1 MSVRARVAAAVRP
14 AAVLADAAALA
25 DAADAALRRRADGL
39 RAVVPTA
46 RRPARAWRRA
56 AAALAV
62 EAVRRDTGLTLRG
75 VQVFAGLTVAAG
87 KLAEMNT
94 GEGKT
99 LSATVPAVLFALSGR
114 AVHVQTPNAYLA
126 ARDHATVRGSLDR
139 LGIAAA
145 LLPEST
151 AGADEEEKRA
161 AYAADVLYGTGYEF
175 GFDFLRDQAAA
186 RGRRDRPPGSAFL
199 SVLRGGAPDGPPPVQ
214 RALDVAIVDEADGVL
229 IDEANTPLLLGA
241 PPSGKPVDP
250 KPYRL
255 ARFVALKLTADEHF
269 VSDPAA
275 RTVRLTDAGL
285 EAVGAAPPGATF
297 PLSRPWP
304 VAVERALHA
313 EHVLTRDA
321 DYVLAPGDDGAGSP
335 GKLGVRIVDGN
346 TGRVF
351 TERTWRDGLHQAVEA
366 KENVTVTEET
376 RGLARVARQRF
387 FGRYATVCGMTG
399 TAAEAAAEFRR
410 VYGLPV
416 VKVPPHRP
424 SRRRDRPSRYFPTAA
439 DRTAAVVRTAGRAK
453 ARGRPVLIGTRTVAA
468 GRAVSAALT
477 AAGLDHA
484 VLDGL
489 QDADEAE
496 LVAAA
501 GVSGAITVA
510 TDMAGRGTDIGPDA
524 AALAAGGL
532 CVLACERH
540 ASARVDR
547 QLAGRAGRQGDPGSA
562 RFFLSAED
570 ELFARHAPRLAARVS
585 RMPPAGSESPTLDR
599 AVRRL
604 QATLEKRSAET
615 RRQLAAADD
624 WLGGVLDALAA

>member
-1 MSVRARVAAAVRP
+1 
-14 AAVLADAAALA
+14 
-25 DAADAALRRRADGL
+25 
-39 RAVVPTA
+39 
-46 RRPARAWRRA
+46 
-56 AAALAV
+56 
-62 EAVRRDTGLTLRG
+62 
-75 VQVFAGLTVAAG
+75 
-87 KLAEMNT
+87 MNT

-126 ARDHATVRGSLDR
+126 ARDHATVCGSLDR

-151 AGADEEEKRA
+151 AGAGEVEKRT

-199 SVLRGGAPDGPPPVQ
+199 SVLRGGDPDGPPPVQ

-255 ARFVALKLTADEHF
+255 ARFVALKLTEDDHF
-269 VSDPAA
+269 VRDPAA

-285 EAVGAAPPGATF
+285 EVVGAAPPGATF
-297 PLSRPWP
+297 PLFRPWP

-313 EHVLTRDA
+313 EHVLTKDA
-321 DYVLAPGDDGAGSP
+321 DYVLTPDDA
-335 GKLGVRIVDGN
+335 KTVGVRIVDGN

-387 FGRYATVCGMTG
+387 FGRYQAVCGMTG

-424 SRRRDRPSRYFPTAA
+424 SRRRDLPSRYFRSAA
-439 DRTAAVVRTAGRAK
+439 DRTAAVVSAAGWATAK
-453 ARGRPVLIGTRTVAA
+453 GRPVLIGTRTVAA
-468 GRAVSAALT
+468 GREVSAALT
-477 AAGLDHA
+477 AAGLNHA

-489 QDADEAE
+489 QDVDEAE

-570 ELFARHAPRLAARVS
+570 EPVRPARPAAGRPREPNAARRVGIADVGS
-585 RMPPAGSESPTLDR
+585 GRAAVAGATGAAVRPDPTPTR
-599 AVRRL
+599 RVRRL
-604 QATLEKRSAET
+604 ARRRAGRARRLTPRVEPGARAPAVDAAVGLDPAQKNDRPPHGRSLRSGLNAE
-615 RRQLAAADD
+615 
-624 WLGGVLDALAA
+624 